1 MTSKRHTNVG
11 RHSTAGRH
19 SGMVDNPA
27 AAEVRGREVPAA
39 ILDATRAAVLAVG
52 VRRTT
57 LTDVA
62 RRAGVSRMT
71 VYRLVPDVN
80 TLILEVM
87 TRDLGAVL
95 LAAEHAARR
104 RRSARARLV
113 AIVVGVCTRLPR
125 EPLLRRILDVDPELL
140 LPYLTDRWGATQRLA
155 VGHVRRLVA
164 EGHADG
170 SIRRGDA
177 ETLASMLVLLST
189 PYVVSRGLL
198 SGFDS
203 ATVTAELERL
213 VDRWLAP

>member
-1 MTSKRHTNVG
+1 MTSQRHNIEERAPG
-11 RHSTAGRH
+11 
-19 SGMVDNPA
+19 A
-27 AAEVRGREVPAA
+27 ARDIPAA

-87 TRDLGAVL
+87 TRDLGSL
-95 LAAEHAARR
+95 LADVERIAHRR
-104 RRSARARLV
+104 RTARARLV
-113 AIVVGVCTRLPR
+113 AVVTDVCRRLPE
-125 EPLLRRILDVDPELL
+125 EPLLRRVLDVDPELL
-140 LPYLTDRWGATQRLA
+140 LPYLTDRWGSTQRLA
-155 VGHVRRLVA
+155 AGHVRRIVS

-177 ETLASMLVLLST
+177 ETIARMLVLLVT
-189 PYVVSRGLL
+189 PYVVSAGAIDELDP
-198 SGFDS
+198 F
-203 ATVTAELERL
+203 AELERL
-213 VDRWLAP
+213 VDRWLKP